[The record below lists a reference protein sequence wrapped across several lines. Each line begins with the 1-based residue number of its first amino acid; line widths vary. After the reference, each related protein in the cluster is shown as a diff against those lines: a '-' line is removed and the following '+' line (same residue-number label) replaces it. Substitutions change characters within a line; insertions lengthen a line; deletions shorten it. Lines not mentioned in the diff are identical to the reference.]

1 LKGIIYL
8 NILVEKIRE
17 VFVSVFPITVIVLIL
32 HFTIAPVEL
41 YQLFRFIIG
50 AVLIFFGLSVFLLGV
65 DLGVSQIGHLMGSV
79 LVKSNKVLIIGIVGL
94 ILGFFISIAEPDLHV
109 LANQIDLVT
118 SGTISKISILV
129 IVSIG
134 IAILMTI
141 GLFRIIFNISLQK
154 ILIGMYSLVL
164 VFSFFSS
171 PEYLAIGFDA
181 SGATTG
187 AMTVPFILALAVG
200 VSSLKK
206 NGITSEEDSFGL
218 VGITSIGPILSIIL
232 VSLLIRQNTF
242 SDVVVDQI
250 PYSSSV
256 LYPFIQKLPI
266 IMSEIMLAM
275 LPLLVVFILYKF
287 INKDLPKRAFIRIL
301 KGLIYAYIGLVIF
314 LLGVNAGFMEVGY
327 MIGYK
332 VASLNGQ
339 WIIVVVGFILGLVTV
354 LAEPAV
360 HVLTE
365 QIEDI
370 TTGYVQKRI
379 INIALSAGVGIAVAL
394 SMLRIVIPG
403 IQLWHYLLPGFSI
416 ALLMSFFV
424 PNLFIGIAFDSGGV
438 ASGPMTA
445 TFILAFS
452 QGAASATQSANVLI
466 DGFGMIAMVALTPLI
481 ALQIIGILYKRKSGK
496 RGI

>member
-1 LKGIIYL
+1 MSSF
-8 NILVEKIRE
+8 N
-17 VFVSVFPITVIVLIL
+17 
-32 HFTIAPVEL
+32 
-41 YQLFRFIIG
+41 
-50 AVLIFFGLSVFLLGV
+50 FFGLSVFLLGV
-65 DLGVSQIGHLMGSV
+65 DIGVSQIGHLMGSF
-79 LVKSNKVLIIGIVGL
+79 LVKSNKVLIVGVIGL

-109 LANQIDLVT
+109 LANQVDLVT
-118 SGTISKISILV
+118 SGTISKTSILV

-134 IAILMTI
+134 IAVLMTI

-154 ILIGMYSLVL
+154 VFIGMYSLVL
-164 VFSFFSS
+164 IFSLFSL

-218 VGITSIGPILSIIL
+218 VGITSIGPILSIVL
-232 VSLLIRQNTF
+232 VGLFLKQNKLSEVAVNQMSL
-242 SDVVVDQI
+242 
-250 PYSSSV
+250 SSSV

-266 IMSEIMLAM
+266 IMSEIMLAI
-275 LPLLVVFILYKF
+275 LPLLVVFILYKLVV
-287 INKDLPKRAFIRIL
+287 KDLSKRAFIRIL
-301 KGLIYAYIGLVIF
+301 KGLIYAYFGLVIF

-327 MIGYK
+327 IIGYK

-339 WIIVVVGFILGLVTV
+339 WIIVIVGFILGLVTV

-370 TTGYVQKRI
+370 TSGYVQKRI
-379 INIALSAGVGIAVAL
+379 INIALSTGVGFAVAL

-403 IQLWHYLLPGFSI
+403 IQLWHYLLPGFSA
-416 ALLMSFFV
+416 ALLMTFFV
-424 PNLFIGIAFDSGGV
+424 PNLFVGIAFDSGGV

-481 ALQIIGILYKRKSGK
+481 ALQIIGFIYKRKSGK

>member
-1 LKGIIYL
+1 
-8 NILVEKIRE
+8 
-17 VFVSVFPITVIVLIL
+17 
-32 HFTIAPVEL
+32 
-41 YQLFRFIIG
+41 
-50 AVLIFFGLSVFLLGV
+50 
-65 DLGVSQIGHLMGSV
+65 
-79 LVKSNKVLIIGIVGL
+79 
-94 ILGFFISIAEPDLHV
+94 
-109 LANQIDLVT
+109 
-118 SGTISKISILV
+118 
-129 IVSIG
+129 
-134 IAILMTI
+134 
-141 GLFRIIFNISLQK
+141 
-154 ILIGMYSLVL
+154 MYSLVL
-164 VFSFFSS
+164 IFSLFSL

-218 VGITSIGPILSIIL
+218 VGITSIGPILSIVL
-232 VSLLIRQNTF
+232 VGLFLKQNKLSEVAVNQMSL
-242 SDVVVDQI
+242 
-250 PYSSSV
+250 SSSV

-266 IMSEIMLAM
+266 IMSEIMLAI
-275 LPLLVVFILYKF
+275 LPLLVVFILYKL
-287 INKDLPKRAFIRIL
+287 IVKDLSKRAFIRIL
-301 KGLIYAYIGLVIF
+301 KGLIYAYFGLVIF

-327 MIGYK
+327 IIGYK

-339 WIIVVVGFILGLVTV
+339 WIIVIVGFILGLVTV

-370 TTGYVQKRI
+370 TSGYVQKRI
-379 INIALSAGVGIAVAL
+379 INIALSTGVGFAVAL

-403 IQLWHYLLPGFSI
+403 IQLWHYLLPGFSA
-416 ALLMSFFV
+416 ALLMTFFV
-424 PNLFIGIAFDSGGV
+424 PNLFVGIAFDSGGV

-481 ALQIIGILYKRKSGK
+481 ALQIIGFIYKRKSGK

>member
-1 LKGIIYL
+1 M

-141 GLFRIIFNISLQK
+141 GLFRIIFNLSLQK

>member
-1 LKGIIYL
+1 M

>member
-1 LKGIIYL
+1 L

-65 DLGVSQIGHLMGSV
+65 DLGVSQIGYLMGSV

>member
-1 LKGIIYL
+1 M
-8 NILVEKIRE
+8 NILVEKLRE
-17 VFVSVFPITVIVLIL
+17 VFVSVFPITVIVFIL

-41 YQLFRFIIG
+41 HQLFRFIIG
-50 AVLIFFGLSVFLLGV
+50 AALIFIGLSVFLLGV

-79 LVKSNKVLIIGIVGL
+79 LVKSNKIIIIGIAGL

-118 SGTISKISILV
+118 SGTISKISIL
-129 IVSIG
+129 ITVSIG
-134 IAILMTI
+134 IAIFMTI

-154 ILIGMYSLVL
+154 VLIGMYFIVL
-164 VFSFFSS
+164 ILSFFST

-206 NGITSEEDSFGL
+206 NGIASEEDSFGL

-232 VSLLIRQNTF
+232 VSLLVRQNTF
-242 SDVVVDQI
+242 SDVAVNQI
-250 PYSSSV
+250 PHSSSV
-256 LYPFIQKLPI
+256 LYPFIQKLPV

-275 LPLLVVFILYKF
+275 FPLLVVFILYKF
-287 INKDLPKRAFIRIL
+287 IVKDLPKRAFIRVL

-314 LLGVNAGFMEVGY
+314 LLGVNAGFMEVGH
-327 MIGYK
+327 MIGYR
-332 VASLNGQ
+332 VASLNSQ
-339 WIIVVVGFILGLVTV
+339 WIIVIVGFILGLVTV

-370 TTGYVQKRI
+370 TTGYIQKRI

-452 QGAASATQSANVLI
+452 QGAASATQGANVLI

>member
-1 LKGIIYL
+1 M

-79 LVKSNKVLIIGIVGL
+79 LVKSNKALIIGIVGL

>member
-1 LKGIIYL
+1 M

-50 AVLIFFGLSVFLLGV
+50 AFLIFFGLSVFLLGV
-65 DLGVSQIGHLMGSV
+65 DLGVSQIGYLMGSV

-141 GLFRIIFNISLQK
+141 GLFRIIFNLSLQK

>member
-1 LKGIIYL
+1 M
-8 NILVEKIRE
+8 
-17 VFVSVFPITVIVLIL
+17 
-32 HFTIAPVEL
+32 
-41 YQLFRFIIG
+41 
-50 AVLIFFGLSVFLLGV
+50 LGV
-65 DLGVSQIGHLMGSV
+65 DIGVSQIGHLMGSF
-79 LVKSNKVLIIGIVGL
+79 LVKSNKVLIVGVIGL

-109 LANQIDLVT
+109 LANQVDLVT
-118 SGTISKISILV
+118 SGTISKTSILV

-134 IAILMTI
+134 IAVLMTI

-154 ILIGMYSLVL
+154 VFIGMYSLVL
-164 VFSFFSS
+164 IFSLFSL

-218 VGITSIGPILSIIL
+218 VGITSIGPILSIVL
-232 VSLLIRQNTF
+232 VGLFLKQNKLSEVAVNQMSL
-242 SDVVVDQI
+242 
-250 PYSSSV
+250 SSSV

-266 IMSEIMLAM
+266 IMSEIMLAI
-275 LPLLVVFILYKF
+275 LPLLVVFILYKL
-287 INKDLPKRAFIRIL
+287 IVKDLSKRAFIRIL
-301 KGLIYAYIGLVIF
+301 KGLIYAYFGLVIF

-327 MIGYK
+327 ITGYK

-339 WIIVVVGFILGLVTV
+339 WIIVIVGFILGLVTV

-370 TTGYVQKRI
+370 TSGYVQKRI
-379 INIALSAGVGIAVAL
+379 INIALSTGVGFAVAL

-403 IQLWHYLLPGFSI
+403 IQLWHYLLPGFSA
-416 ALLMSFFV
+416 ALLMTFFV
-424 PNLFIGIAFDSGGV
+424 PNLFVGIAFDSGGV

-452 QGAASATQSANVLI
+452 QGAASATQSASVLV

-481 ALQIIGILYKRKSGK
+481 ALQIIGFIYKRKSGK

>member
-1 LKGIIYL
+1 M
-8 NILVEKIRE
+8 NILVEKLRE
-17 VFVSVFPITVIVLIL
+17 VFVSVFPITVIVFIL

-50 AVLIFFGLSVFLLGV
+50 AVFIFIGLSIFLLGV

>member
-1 LKGIIYL
+1 L

-50 AVLIFFGLSVFLLGV
+50 AFLIFFGLSVFLLGV
-65 DLGVSQIGHLMGSV
+65 DLGVSQIGYLMGSV

>member
-1 LKGIIYL
+1 M

-65 DLGVSQIGHLMGSV
+65 DLGVSQIGYLMGSV

-452 QGAASATQSANVLI
+452 QGAASATQGANVLI

-481 ALQIIGILYKRKSGK
+481 ALQIIGILYRRKSVK

>member
-1 LKGIIYL
+1 MNVLNEKLK
-8 NILVEKIRE
+8 E
-17 VFVSVFPITVIVLIL
+17 VFVSVFPITIIVFIL

-41 YQLFRFIIG
+41 YQLLRFIIG

-65 DLGVSQIGHLMGSV
+65 DIGVSQIGHLMGSF
-79 LVKSNKVLIIGIVGL
+79 LVKSNKVLIVGVIGL

-109 LANQIDLVT
+109 LANQVDLVT
-118 SGTISKISILV
+118 SGTISKTSILV

-134 IAILMTI
+134 IAVLMTI

-154 ILIGMYSLVL
+154 VFIGMYSLVL
-164 VFSFFSS
+164 IFSLFSL

-218 VGITSIGPILSIIL
+218 VGITSIGPILSIVL
-232 VSLLIRQNTF
+232 VGLFLKQNKLSEVAVNQMSL
-242 SDVVVDQI
+242 
-250 PYSSSV
+250 SSSV

-266 IMSEIMLAM
+266 IMSEIMLAI
-275 LPLLVVFILYKF
+275 LPLLVVFILYKL
-287 INKDLPKRAFIRIL
+287 IVKDLSKRAFIRIL
-301 KGLIYAYIGLVIF
+301 KGLIYAYFGLVIF

-327 MIGYK
+327 IIGYK

-339 WIIVVVGFILGLVTV
+339 WIIVIVGFILGLVTV

-370 TTGYVQKRI
+370 TSGYVQKRI
-379 INIALSAGVGIAVAL
+379 INIALSTGVGFAVAL

-403 IQLWHYLLPGFSI
+403 IQLWHYLLPGFSA
-416 ALLMSFFV
+416 ALLMTFFV

-481 ALQIIGILYKRKSGK
+481 ALQIIGFIYKRKSGK

>member
-1 LKGIIYL
+1 M
-8 NILVEKIRE
+8 
-17 VFVSVFPITVIVLIL
+17 
-32 HFTIAPVEL
+32 
-41 YQLFRFIIG
+41 
-50 AVLIFFGLSVFLLGV
+50 LGV
-65 DLGVSQIGHLMGSV
+65 DIGVSQIGYLMGSV

-109 LANQIDLVT
+109 LANQVDLVT
-118 SGTISKISILV
+118 SGTISKTSILV

-134 IAILMTI
+134 IAVLMTI

-154 ILIGMYSLVL
+154 VFIGMYSLVL
-164 VFSFFSS
+164 IFSLFSL

-218 VGITSIGPILSIIL
+218 VGITSIGPILSIVL
-232 VSLLIRQNTF
+232 VGLFLKQNKLSEVAVNQMSL
-242 SDVVVDQI
+242 
-250 PYSSSV
+250 SSSV

-266 IMSEIMLAM
+266 IMSEIMLAI
-275 LPLLVVFILYKF
+275 LPLLVVFILYKL
-287 INKDLPKRAFIRIL
+287 IVKDLSKRAFIRIL
-301 KGLIYAYIGLVIF
+301 KGLIYAYFGLVIF

-327 MIGYK
+327 IIGYK

-339 WIIVVVGFILGLVTV
+339 WIIVIVGFILGLVTV

-370 TTGYVQKRI
+370 TSGYVQKRI
-379 INIALSAGVGIAVAL
+379 INIALSTGVGFAVAL

-403 IQLWHYLLPGFSI
+403 IQLWHYLLPGFSA
-416 ALLMSFFV
+416 ALLMTFF
-424 PNLFIGIAFDSGGV
+424 PEFICGIAFDSGGV
-438 ASGPMTA
+438 ASGNDSNFHFEA
-445 TFILAFS
+445 TGCRQRNS
-452 QGAASATQSANVLI
+452 KCQCVS
-466 DGFGMIAMVALTPLI
+466 
-481 ALQIIGILYKRKSGK
+481 
-496 RGI
+496 

>member
-1 LKGIIYL
+1 MDI
-8 NILVEKIRE
+8 
-17 VFVSVFPITVIVLIL
+17 S
-32 HFTIAPVEL
+32 
-41 YQLFRFIIG
+41 
-50 AVLIFFGLSVFLLGV
+50 SFLLGV
-65 DLGVSQIGHLMGSV
+65 DIGVSQIGHLMGSF
-79 LVKSNKVLIIGIVGL
+79 LVKSNKVLIVGVIGL

-109 LANQIDLVT
+109 LANQVDLVT
-118 SGTISKISILV
+118 SGTISKTSILV

-134 IAILMTI
+134 IAVLMTI

-154 ILIGMYSLVL
+154 VFIGMYSLVL
-164 VFSFFSS
+164 IFSLFSL

-218 VGITSIGPILSIIL
+218 VGITSIGPILSIVL
-232 VSLLIRQNTF
+232 VGLFLKQNKLSEVAVNQMSL
-242 SDVVVDQI
+242 
-250 PYSSSV
+250 SSSV

-266 IMSEIMLAM
+266 IMSEIMLAI
-275 LPLLVVFILYKF
+275 LPLLVVFILYKLVV
-287 INKDLPKRAFIRIL
+287 KDLSKRAFIRIL
-301 KGLIYAYIGLVIF
+301 KGLIYAYFGLVIF

-327 MIGYK
+327 IIGYK

-339 WIIVVVGFILGLVTV
+339 WIIVIVGFILGLVTV

-370 TTGYVQKRI
+370 TSGYVQKRI
-379 INIALSAGVGIAVAL
+379 INIALSIGVGFAVAL

-403 IQLWHYLLPGFSI
+403 IQLWHYLLPGFSA
-416 ALLMSFFV
+416 ALLMTFFV
-424 PNLFIGIAFDSGGV
+424 PNLFVGIAFDSGGV

-452 QGAASATQSANVLI
+452 QGAASATQSANVLV

-481 ALQIIGILYKRKSGK
+481 ALQIIGFIYKRKSGK

>member
-1 LKGIIYL
+1 M

-65 DLGVSQIGHLMGSV
+65 DLGVSQIGYLMGSV

-141 GLFRIIFNISLQK
+141 GLFRIIFNLSLQK

>member
-1 LKGIIYL
+1 M
-8 NILVEKIRE
+8 NILVEKLRE
-17 VFVSVFPITVIVLIL
+17 VFVSVFPITVIVFIL

-50 AVLIFFGLSVFLLGV
+50 AVFIFIGLSIFLLGV

-79 LVKSNKVLIIGIVGL
+79 LVKSNKVFIVGIAGL

-118 SGTISKISILV
+118 SGSISKISIL
-129 IVSIG
+129 ITVSVG
-134 IAILMTI
+134 IALLMTI

-154 ILIGMYSLVL
+154 VLIGMYLIVL
-164 VFSFFSS
+164 ILSFFST

-206 NGITSEEDSFGL
+206 NGIVSEEDSFGL
-218 VGITSIGPILSIIL
+218 VGVTSIGPILSIIL
-232 VSLLIRQNTF
+232 VSLLVRQNTF
-242 SDVVVDQI
+242 SDVAANQI
-250 PYSSSV
+250 PHSFSV
-256 LYPFIQKLPI
+256 LYPFIEKLSTIMIEI
-266 IMSEIMLAM
+266 IFAM
-275 LPLLVVFILYKF
+275 LPLLVVFLLYKLVV
-287 INKDLPKRAFIRIL
+287 KDLSKRVFIRIL
-301 KGLIYAYIGLVIF
+301 KGLIYTYFGLVIF
-314 LLGVNAGFMEVGY
+314 LIGVNAGFMEVGHV
-327 MIGYK
+327 IGYR
-332 VASLNGQ
+332 VASLNSQ
-339 WIIVVVGFILGLVTV
+339 WIIVIVGFILGLVTV

-365 QIEDI
+365 QIEDL
-370 TTGYVQKRI
+370 TTGYIQKRI

-452 QGAASATQSANVLI
+452 QGAASATQDTNVLI

>member
-1 LKGIIYL
+1 M

-50 AVLIFFGLSVFLLGV
+50 AFLIFFGLSVFLLGV
-65 DLGVSQIGHLMGSV
+65 DLGVSQIGYLMGSV

>member
-1 LKGIIYL
+1 M

-65 DLGVSQIGHLMGSV
+65 DLGVSQIGYLMGSV

>member
-1 LKGIIYL
+1 L